1 MLKNESEKG
10 KINMEY
16 KKSKNKFSKI
26 IKNYKREIIVGTLII
41 GVTIGTAYMLNKDSV
56 EKLSYSKIVK
66 SKNTLIKGERINMI
80 EKVIPQDLKLGSEE
94 QKLVSVISHYRK
106 LPIGHKPSAEKIAT
120 AVANG
125 FEIAENQTWVDSY
138 TRLAS

>member
-66 SKNTLIKGERINMI
+66 SKNTLIKDERINMI

-94 QKLVSVISHYRK
+94 EKLVSVLSHYRK

>member
-1 MLKNESEKG
+1 M
-10 KINMEY
+10 
-16 KKSKNKFSKI
+16 
-26 IKNYKREIIVGTLII
+26 
-41 GVTIGTAYMLNKDSV
+41 SV
-56 EKLSYSKIVK
+56 L
-66 SKNTLIKGERINMI
+66 
-80 EKVIPQDLKLGSEE
+80 
-94 QKLVSVISHYRK
+94 SHYRK

>member
-1 MLKNESEKG
+1 
-10 KINMEY
+10 
-16 KKSKNKFSKI
+16 
-26 IKNYKREIIVGTLII
+26 
-41 GVTIGTAYMLNKDSV
+41 MLNKDSV

-94 QKLVSVISHYRK
+94 EKLVSELSHKRK
-106 LPIGHKPSAEKIAT
+106 QPIGHKPSAEKIAT

>member
-66 SKNTLIKGERINMI
+66 SKNTLIKDERINMI
-80 EKVIPQDLKLGSEE
+80 EK
-94 QKLVSVISHYRK
+94 
-106 LPIGHKPSAEKIAT
+106 
-120 AVANG
+120 
-125 FEIAENQTWVDSY
+125 
-138 TRLAS
+138 

>member
-94 QKLVSVISHYRK
+94 QKLVSVLSHYRK

>member
-94 QKLVSVISHYRK
+94 EKLVSVLSHYRK

>member
-66 SKNTLIKGERINMI
+66 SKNTLIKDERINMI